1 MAIRIRKGNKRIMN
15 KVLTINEAV
24 KLAQK
29 LRKQNKTIVVVGGFF
44 DILHNGHIKFLENS
58 KKHGDY
64 LFVLLED
71 DNKAREVKGTNRP
84 SNSQKDRA
92 RILSTLESVDYIIL
106 LKNMKNNVKYDRLI
120 TQMRPS
126 VIATTYGDLYI
137 KHKKRQAKLING
149 KVICV
154 IRRIHNHST
163 TQLTK
168 HI

>member
-1 MAIRIRKGNKRIMN
+1 MN
-15 KVLTINEAV
+15 KIITI
-24 KLAQK
+24 
-29 LRKQNKTIVVVGGFF
+29 KQGIDLSKKIRFKGKKIVICGGFF
-44 DILHNGHIKFLENS
+44 DILHTGHIKFLENS

-84 SNSQKDRA
+84 INSQRDRA
-92 RILSTLESVDYIIL
+92 KILSSLQSVDYVIL
-106 LKNMKNNVKYDRLI
+106 LKNMTNNVKYDRLI
-120 TQMRPS
+120 IQMMPN
-126 VIATTYGDLYI
+126 ILAATDRDPYI

-163 TQLTK
+163 TRLTK